1 MLSNAEKAYMRA
13 LLALKKQDYAS
24 ASGFF
29 RSAKNQFAESADFRI
44 LKETTELLLAVKEDI
59 FELENGRIEI
69 EEIINHG
76 KETEFRR

>member
-13 LLALKKQDYAS
+13 LLALKKRDYAT

-29 RSAKNQFAESADFRI
+29 RSAENQFAESADFRI

-59 FELENGRIEI
+59 FELENSRIQI